1 MQQSADVL
9 IGFDLLVAASERSLK
24 VAQEGKTILIASKT
38 ETPTGAMVGDPLA
51 DLPDVESL
59 MEKLS
64 NFINSDSSFL
74 VDAGELCT
82 GLLGTVTSSNIFLL
96 GAAVQLGVLPVSP
109 ISFEEAIRLNNVNVE
124 ENLAAFQWGRI
135 WVFDTHYV
143 LDHIEET
150 NIWNS
155 NISQPE
161 LPADTVRR
169 VIEMGLEA
177 EEHEAVLLF
186 AANILAFQ
194 NKKAVDDYLALIEH
208 VVVSVTKLS
217 NTDSQKSLIR
227 TVARNAHKLTTYKD
241 EYEVARLFLLP
252 ELQDEINKLPQ
263 SNGVG
268 RAVWHLHPPFL
279 RALGMQKKLKVPYRV
294 ATPLMKVLA
303 KGKVLRGTKLDIFGY
318 AKVRKLE
325 RIMRDRYIEEILHS
339 LESLTDTNF
348 SAILSLAELPDSVR
362 GFEEIKLQKA
372 EAFLLALD
380 SKSILL

>member
-1 MQQSADVL
+1 
-9 IGFDLLVAASERSLK
+9 
-24 VAQEGKTILIASKT
+24 
-38 ETPTGAMVGDPLA
+38 
-51 DLPDVESL
+51 

-109 ISFEEAIRLNNVNVE
+109 ISFEEAIRLNDVNVE

-135 WVFDTHYV
+135 WISDTNYVF
-143 LDHIEET
+143 DHIEET

-186 AANILAFQ
+186 AADILAFQ

-325 RIMRDRYIEEILHS
+325 RIMRDRYIEEILYS

-380 SKSILL
+380 SKSISL